1 MRAAKTTAPR
11 VRLNVLANFVGKLW
25 MMALAFGLI
34 PFYVRLLGT
43 ESYGLIGFLTTMQAV
58 MAILDLGLST
68 TLNREL
74 ARLSALPD
82 TAQTAR
88 NLVRTLEVVYW
99 GVTLIVGLTMVLLAP
114 FLATHWFHAE
124 HLSPQAL
131 RYAVLASGATVAIQF
146 PFALYQGGLLGLQR
160 QVLLNG
166 LNVGMTTLRSF
177 GAVWVLLH
185 VSATIQAFCV
195 WQAGAA
201 LVQTILAAGALWY
214 SLPPGH
220 EPARFRLDLLKGIQR
235 FALGMSGIGI
245 LAATLVQMD
254 TLTVSKLLS
263 LQTLGYYVIA
273 TVVAQG
279 LYTVIEAVYSGVFPR
294 FSQLATHATEAAQAA
309 FYHRACQV
317 MAVILLPVAVLLAL
331 FAPEVLLVWQHNP
344 DIALHAHWLVTLLVI
359 GTAANGLLA
368 LPYAYL
374 LAHGTTKVT
383 LRQGAV
389 AVCLYIPALLF
400 VVPRYGAV
408 GAACVCALMNLGRIF
423 AFIQALHRLLLR
435 EEKAH
440 WYLQDVGSPLGAA
453 LAVGLAARWLLPPVT
468 TRMTLAASLVAIY
481 FAIALAALLATPLSG
496 ALRRRGLRLGPPVKS
511 NL

>member
-1 MRAAKTTAPR
+1 MMAAKTTAPR

-25 MMALAFGLI
+25 MMALALGLI
-34 PFYVRLLGT
+34 PFYVRLLGK
-43 ESYGLIGFLTTMQAV
+43 ESYGLIGFMTTMQAV

-88 NLVRTLEVVYW
+88 NLVRTLEFVYW
-99 GVTLIVGLTMVLLAP
+99 GVTLIVGVTMALLAP

-124 HLSPQAL
+124 HLSPQAV

-185 VSATIQAFCV
+185 VSATIQAFCA
-195 WQAGAA
+195 WQACAA
-201 LVQTILAAGALWY
+201 LVQTIMAALALWH
-214 SLPPGH
+214 SLPPGNA
-220 EPARFRLDLLKGIQR
+220 PARFHLDLLKGIQR

-263 LQTLGYYVIA
+263 LKTLGYYMLA

-279 LYTVIEAVYSGVFPR
+279 LYTIIEAVYSGVFPR
-294 FSQLATHATEAAQAA
+294 FSQLATQATETEQAQ

-317 MAVILLPVAVLLAL
+317 MTVILLPVAVLLSL
-331 FAPEVLLVWQHNP
+331 FAPEVLLVWTRDP
-344 DIALHAHWLVTLLVI
+344 DIAHRAHWLVTLLVI
-359 GTAANGLLA
+359 GTAANGLLS
-368 LPYAYL
+368 LPYAFL

-383 LRQGAV
+383 LRQGIV
-389 AVCLYIPALLF
+389 AVLLYIPALLF
-400 VVPRYGAV
+400 TVPRYGAV

-423 AFIQALHRLLLR
+423 AFIQELHRLMLPD
-435 EEKAH
+435 EKAR
-440 WYLQDVGSPLGAA
+440 WYLQDVGLPLIAA
-453 LAVGLAARWLLPPVT
+453 LAVGLAARWLLPPMT
-468 TRMTLAASLVAIY
+468 GRMPLAASLVTIY
-481 FAIALAALLATPLSG
+481 FLIASAALLATPLSG
-496 ALRRRGLRLGPPVKS
+496 ALRRRGFRLGAPIKS